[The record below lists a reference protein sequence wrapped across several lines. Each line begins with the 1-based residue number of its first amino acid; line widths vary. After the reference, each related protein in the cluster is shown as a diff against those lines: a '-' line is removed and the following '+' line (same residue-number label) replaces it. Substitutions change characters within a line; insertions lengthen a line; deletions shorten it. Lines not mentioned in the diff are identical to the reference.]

1 MTPVEGNERRTV
13 WAYAVP
19 MVIVLAATA
28 CGAPSTDTAGTGT
41 ARSTQAAA
49 HGTVDVLYAGSLVQI
64 MEQQLGPRFTAA
76 TGYGFAGFAGGSEEL
91 GHDIESGVRRG
102 DVFVSASPDVDQS
115 LQGAAAGRWVTWYAT
130 FARSPLVIG
139 YAPGSR
145 FASALRTRPWYEVVT
160 SPGFLL
166 GRTDPELDPKGQL
179 TVDALR
185 DTAQRTGDRSLLQ
198 VLDSTATVFPE
209 ETLLGRLEAGQLD
222 AAFLYEDEAKSAG
235 IPTVR
240 LSPVSLSTTYTV
252 TVLRHAPD
260 GAGGVAFVRF
270 LLGSEGRRTL
280 TDAGLEVLDP
290 PELHGSG
297 APGSLVRATAR

>member
-1 MTPVEGNERRTV
+1 MASVEGDKRRTV

-19 MVIVLAATA
+19 MAIVLAAAA
-28 CGAPSTDTAGTGT
+28 CGAPSTDTAGAGPVH
-41 ARSTQAAA
+41 STRAAA
-49 HGTVDVLYAGSLVQI
+49 HGTVDVLYAGSLVQV

-76 TGYGFAGFAGGSEEL
+76 TGYGFAGFAGGSNEL
-91 GHDIESGVRRG
+91 GHEIEGGVRRG
-102 DVFVSASPDVDQS
+102 DVFVSASPDVDKS
-115 LQGAAAGRWVTWYAT
+115 LQAAAAGRWVTWYAT

-139 YAPGSR
+139 YAPRSR
-145 FASALRTRPWYEVVT
+145 FAAALRTRPWYEVVT

-185 DTAQRTGDRSLLQ
+185 DTAQHTGDQSLLRL
-198 VLDSTATVFPE
+198 LDSTTTVFPE

-222 AAFLYEDEAKSAG
+222 AAFLYEDEAESAG

-260 GAGGVAFVRF
+260 DAGGIAFVRF
-270 LLGSEGRRTL
+270 LLGREGRRTL
-280 TDAGLEVLDP
+280 TAAGIEVLDP

-297 APGSLVRATAR
+297 APGSLGAATAR